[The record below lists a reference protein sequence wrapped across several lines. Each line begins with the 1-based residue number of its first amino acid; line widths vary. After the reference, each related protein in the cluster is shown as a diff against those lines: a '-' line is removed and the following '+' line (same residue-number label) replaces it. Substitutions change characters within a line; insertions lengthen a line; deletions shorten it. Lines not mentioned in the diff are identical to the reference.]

1 MIEGPMAEGREEGEA
16 NQQPDDPQKQNRSPI
31 DAMSDT
37 RGTTAALILGQLF
50 PGIHFRVCVFT
61 VGGGGGGY
69 WNMYIATTL
78 GLRIFSCCVVS
89 PLSGLL
95 SAVVIF
101 MT

>member
-61 VGGGGGGY
+61 VGGGGGILEY
-69 WNMYIATTL
+69 
-78 GLRIFSCCVVS
+78 VS
-89 PLSGLL
+89 SHNFGTED
-95 SAVVIF
+95 F
-101 MT
+101 